1 MSWFI
6 HHTLMMLEDAGM
18 SIRYPEIRR
27 VTLDEQGKSTM
38 HRHVSLMHGKR
49 VSIEQNPQM
58 KFMMLFA
65 LLDFYVDA
73 TYPDMEGKGY
83 REKYKNL
90 PAQGD
95 FNLILRQLF
104 RVAKVIR
111 NALVHNLSSFAIADG
126 HVNVDYKRGKEH
138 FSLKMSMEAFTD
150 FHTAIVMYIKGDMG
164 KGNYFLGIMRSIYA
178 NILAGITHFNDEF
191 GSTLEQ
197 LSAGIRMKPCVR
209 QVVLHPPYE
218 TSGGVLRFAIAE
230 RQIPAWEGMDLYIV
244 HNGEEFLIP
253 REALDEDL
261 SIAERDL
268 IADWKREG
276 SFPHVMAP

>member
-1 MSWFI
+1 
-6 HHTLMMLEDAGM
+6 
-18 SIRYPEIRR
+18 
-27 VTLDEQGKSTM
+27 
-38 HRHVSLMHGKR
+38 MHGKR

-164 KGNYFLGIMRSIYA
+164 KGNYFLGIMRAIYA